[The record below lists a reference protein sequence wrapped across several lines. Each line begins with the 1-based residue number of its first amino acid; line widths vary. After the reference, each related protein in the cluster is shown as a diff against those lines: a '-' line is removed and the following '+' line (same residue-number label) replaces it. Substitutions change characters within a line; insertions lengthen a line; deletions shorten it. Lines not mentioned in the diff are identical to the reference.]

1 MGMDIALPSNARARA
16 FRRVAYGAGVVL
28 LVGAATL
35 GLSRLRPA
43 PPTVDRATV
52 WVDTVKRG
60 SMLREVRGLGTLV
73 PEEIRWIPAQTE
85 GRVDR
90 ILIRPG
96 AVVKSDTV
104 ILELSNPELQRDVLD
119 AEYQLKGAEADYAS
133 LKVQM
138 ASELLNQKAVEAGVA
153 SEHKQASLQAEV
165 DEQLNKQ
172 GLTSDLVAK
181 MSRVKAEQL
190 GIRTQLEGERTRI
203 SADSAKARLASQQAR
218 VEQQR
223 ALYELRRTQL
233 EALRVRA
240 GIGGVLQLVPV
251 EVGARVTPGTNLARV
266 ADPTKLKAEIK
277 IPETQAKDVLI
288 GQTAAIDTRNGV
300 VAGRVARIDP
310 AVQNGTVTV
319 DVAIDDAL
327 PPGARPDL
335 SVEGTLE
342 IENLKD
348 IVYVGRP
355 VFGQADSTVGIFKL
369 VDGDAEAVRV
379 NVKLGR
385 TSVNTMEVVEGLHVG
400 DKVVLSDMSAW
411 DAFDRVRLR

>member
-1 MGMDIALPSNARARA
+1 
-16 FRRVAYGAGVVL
+16 V
-28 LVGAATL
+28 
-35 GLSRLRPA
+35 
-43 PPTVDRATV
+43 
-52 WVDTVKRG
+52 
-60 SMLREVRGLGTLV
+60 
-73 PEEIRWIPAQTE
+73 
-85 GRVDR
+85 
-90 ILIRPG
+90 
-96 AVVKSDTV
+96 
-104 ILELSNPELQRDVLD
+104 
-119 AEYQLKGAEADYAS
+119 
-133 LKVQM
+133 

-153 SEHKQASLQAEV
+153 SEHTQATLQADV
-165 DEQLNKQ
+165 DQQLNKQ

-190 GIRTQLEGERTRI
+190 GIRAQLESERTRI

-223 ALYELRRTQL
+223 ALYQLRRSQL
-233 EALRVRA
+233 DALRVRA

-266 ADPTKLKAEIK
+266 ADPTRLKAEIK

-288 GQTAAIDTRNGV
+288 GQRAAIDTRNGI

-319 DVAIDDAL
+319 DVTIEDAL

-348 IVYVGRP
+348 IVHVGRP

-385 TSVNTMEVVEGLHVG
+385 SSVNTIEVVEGLQEG
-400 DKVVLSDMSAW
+400 DQVILSDMSAW
-411 DAFDRVRLR
+411 DNFDRVRLK